1 MEEAKQSYATRQRE
15 ARAAA
20 SAQRKAEREAWLR
33 QVTLIAETRRLALQ
47 LAKDEIRASG
57 GKVSNYTIAQLRSR
71 AEEMIG
77 PWLVA
82 KARTRIQA
90 ASQEAAAPQPL
101 PLCETHDRNGATQ

>member
-1 MEEAKQSYATRQRE
+1 MVEAKQSYAARQRE

-20 SAQRKAEREAWLR
+20 SAKRKAEREAWLR
-33 QVTLIAETRRLALQ
+33 QVTLRAETRRLALQ

-77 PWLVA
+77 PW
-82 KARTRIQA
+82 
-90 ASQEAAAPQPL
+90 
-101 PLCETHDRNGATQ
+101 C

>member
-1 MEEAKQSYATRQRE
+1 MTEAKQSYAARQRE

-20 SAQRKAEREAWLR
+20 SAKRKAEREAWLR

-57 GKVSNYTIAQLRSR
+57 RKVSNYTIAQLRSR
-71 AEEMIG
+71 AEAMIG

-82 KARTRIQA
+82 KARARIEAWDCSDNNQ
-90 ASQEAAAPQPL
+90 SLNSVAAA
-101 PLCETHDRNGATQ
+101 EA

>member
-1 MEEAKQSYATRQRE
+1 MEEAKQSYAARQRE

-20 SAQRKAEREAWLR
+20 SAKRKAEREAWLR
-33 QVTLIAETRRLALQ
+33 QVTLRAETRRLALQ

-57 GKVSNYTIAQLRSR
+57 GKVSAYTIVQLRSR

-82 KARTRIQA
+82 KARARIEA
-90 ASQEAAAPQPL
+90 WDCSDNNRSLNSVAAA
-101 PLCETHDRNGATQ
+101 EA